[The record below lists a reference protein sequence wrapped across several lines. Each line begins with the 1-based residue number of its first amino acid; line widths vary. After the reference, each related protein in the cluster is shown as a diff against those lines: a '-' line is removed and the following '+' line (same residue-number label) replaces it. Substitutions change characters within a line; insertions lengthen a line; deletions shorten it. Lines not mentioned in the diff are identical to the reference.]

1 MIKYKTSV
9 YVTVIGG
16 IAMAEVPFIA
26 IEGPIGIGKTSL
38 AKKLSSHFDFH
49 LLKEI
54 VEENP
59 FLGKFYNDIDEWSF
73 QTEMFFLCNRYKQ
86 LEDIEKKYLNSS
98 KPVIAD
104 YHISKNMIFA
114 KRTLQQDKFE
124 KYEQIY
130 QILTADMPVPN
141 MLIYLNASLDTILER
156 IRMRG
161 RDIEQNIKTSYL
173 EQLAHDYEDFMNEF
187 ELLHPEIPVIRING
201 DTTDFVHY
209 QDDLD
214 NIIKMVNNHLDN
226 AAIKR

>member
-1 MIKYKTSV
+1 MT
-9 YVTVIGG
+9 
-16 IAMAEVPFIA
+16 EVPFIA

-38 AKKLSSHFDFH
+38 AKKLSVHFNFH
-49 LLKEI
+49 LLREI

-86 LEDIEKKYLNSS
+86 LEDIEKKYLDKNRA
-98 KPVIAD
+98 VIAD

-114 KRTLQQDKFE
+114 KRTLQDDKFK

-130 QILTADMPVPN
+130 HILTKDMPVPN
-141 MLIYLNASLDTILER
+141 MMIYLHASLDTILKR

-161 RDIEQNIKTSYL
+161 RDIEQNIKPSYL
-173 EQLAHDYEDFMNEF
+173 AQLAKDYEDYMNEF
-187 ELLHPEIPVIRING
+187 EVLHPDIPVIRING
-201 DTTDFVHY
+201 DETDFVKH

-214 NIIKMVNNHLDN
+214 TIIQHVGRQLNNHQV
-226 AAIKR
+226 ISK